1 MQFGLLIRISR
12 RLFDVT
18 PSLTPLSQA
27 LEKIFN
33 LFIFYKNLE
42 NISFKIKKKKTILKR
57 SKVFYDK
64 SGLHK

>member
-42 NISFKIKKKKTILKR
+42 NISFKIKKKKNNFKKKQSVLR
-57 SKVFYDK
+57 
-64 SGLHK
+64 